1 MSAFRLANELNISRT
16 EAKNFIDQ
24 YFSTYSDV
32 KKFLDETKRMARENG
47 YVETITGRRRYIP
60 EIKSSSKIVLQG
72 AERIAINTPIQG
84 SAADI
89 VKTAMIKVQAALEK
103 SDTGAKMLL
112 QVHDELIFECPED
125 NAENAISIIQRE
137 MENAVQLKIPLRVS
151 VERGKDWGEFH

>member
-1 MSAFRLANELNISRT
+1 
-16 EAKNFIDQ
+16 
-24 YFSTYSDV
+24 
-32 KKFLDETKRMARENG
+32 MARENG
-47 YVETITGRRRYIP
+47 YVETITWRRRYIP

-151 VERGKDWGEFH
+151 VERGKNWGEFH